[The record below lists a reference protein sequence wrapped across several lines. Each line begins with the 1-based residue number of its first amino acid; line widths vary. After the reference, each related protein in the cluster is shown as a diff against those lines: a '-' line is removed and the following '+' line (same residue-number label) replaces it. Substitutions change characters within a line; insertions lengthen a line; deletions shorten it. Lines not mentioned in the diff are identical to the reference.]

1 MYIVFSL
8 YMIWLD
14 EMGGGEER
22 EKVKRWEE
30 MIMIGGDEDRWK
42 KRERRE
48 GYMKRI
54 RGGNGGAHD
63 RIGLFLGGGRGE
75 G

>member
-14 EMGGGEER
+14 EMGGGDGE

-48 GYMKRI
+48 GYMKWI

-63 RIGLFLGGGRGE
+63 RIAIS
-75 G
+75 